1 VIDTFTMPLFIA
13 QRVAPLVRYVDRL
26 NILLF
31 SILLTLPLAAMS
43 EDTTSS
49 PSNAQKQ
56 TIKSLYIPLADHY
69 AALIAYERYRDQMKY
84 ADFQIEQMGNWD
96 LLRAKF
102 QSEQQ
107 VDMAYVM
114 SPLAMDMFHEK
125 PHFQWIGLMHR
136 DGNALAINDQLND
149 LINLPPKR
157 VDRKPD
163 HQVAD
168 ALKQTFHKT
177 GAFVEIGMPHL
188 LSTHT
193 VVLYSYLKSN
203 GLSLSLNHF
212 QPKEVLAISVPPPK
226 APAFI
231 KGKSNRAQPA
241 AFEQSLPW
249 ADIVETQGYGHIA
262 WYSKDVLP
270 WKNGHV
276 ECIAL
281 ATKHAIKNKPNA
293 VREVMHA
300 IHQAGHD
307 IEQARQQGGKV
318 ARYLM
323 TSLN

>member
-1 VIDTFTMPLFIA
+1 MPLFIA

-149 LINLPPKR
+149 
-157 VDRKPD
+157 
-163 HQVAD
+163 H
-168 ALKQTFHKT
+168 
-177 GAFVEIGMPHL
+177 
-188 LSTHT
+188 
-193 VVLYSYLKSN
+193 
-203 GLSLSLNHF
+203 
-212 QPKEVLAISVPPPK
+212 
-226 APAFI
+226 
-231 KGKSNRAQPA
+231 
-241 AFEQSLPW
+241 
-249 ADIVETQGYGHIA
+249 
-262 WYSKDVLP
+262 
-270 WKNGHV
+270 
-276 ECIAL
+276 
-281 ATKHAIKNKPNA
+281 
-293 VREVMHA
+293 
-300 IHQAGHD
+300 
-307 IEQARQQGGKV
+307 
-318 ARYLM
+318 
-323 TSLN
+323 